1 MKYVLYNFKP
11 NRYELR
17 ELDGEFL
24 EHHNRLDGVRVIQ
37 DGPTQ
42 QQLDMERHK
51 LKPYSDYGS
60 CTNSSIENIYDE
72 LSSNNVK
79 CWHQLLPVISTNQF
93 HFRYNYLPTFAKIT
107 FIHIESPKD
116 LLLEK
121 FAVILADLMHKNFQ
135 KISIFSM
142 NFTYQKT
149 C

>member
-42 QQLDMERHK
+42 QQLDMERHM

-60 CTNSSIENIYDE
+60 CTNSSLENIYDE
-72 LSSNNVK
+72 SSNNVK
-79 CWHQLLPVISTNQF
+79 C
-93 HFRYNYLPTFAKIT
+93 
-107 FIHIESPKD
+107 
-116 LLLEK
+116 
-121 FAVILADLMHKNFQ
+121 
-135 KISIFSM
+135 
-142 NFTYQKT
+142 
-149 C
+149 